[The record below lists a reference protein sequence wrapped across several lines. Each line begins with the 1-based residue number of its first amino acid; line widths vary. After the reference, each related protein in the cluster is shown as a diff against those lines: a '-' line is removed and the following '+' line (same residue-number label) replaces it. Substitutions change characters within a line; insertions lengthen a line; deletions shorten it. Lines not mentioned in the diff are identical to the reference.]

1 MSTVINKVVA
11 AVACALIC
19 SSPSLIAQTAPAP
32 ECREIS
38 ESIRS
43 IMKAHVFDPSVISS
57 PAYQTIDR
65 EIVELSLQC
74 RDLASFVEEFN
85 TRWKNGP
92 YSHVRLD
99 RARMS
104 AEQTAHYLDT
114 MSVPRPGAVL
124 TWNNEIAV
132 LTVYTMMGRNTITQ
146 ITDAYTAVQAKNA
159 KALIIDLRKNEGGA
173 FAVRPLVGH
182 LLTSNLE
189 TGLFLSRPWFNDHS
203 GVPDSNV
210 IHSLPAWDGW
220 SIRTFWNDVQSNGI
234 LRIVFTPMAPQYTG
248 QVFVLTSKRT
258 ASAAELA
265 VDALKMTGRVTVIG
279 ERTAG
284 KMLSQK
290 MYDIPHGLQLSLP
303 VADYFARHSGRIEG
317 RGVTPSVIVPSD
329 SAMTKALELI
339 WKDSVK

>member
-1 MSTVINKVVA
+1 MLNRVVA
-11 AVACALIC
+11 AFACAVLC
-19 SSPSLIAQTAPAP
+19 SPVFLPAQTSPAP
-32 ECREIS
+32 ECREVS
-38 ESIRS
+38 ESIRT
-43 IMKAHVFDPSVISS
+43 IMRTHVFDPSVISS

-99 RARMS
+99 RARMN
-104 AEQTAHYLDT
+104 AELTANYLDT
-114 MSVPRPGAVL
+114 MNVPRPGAVL
-124 TWNNEIAV
+124 TWNNDIPV

-146 ITDAYTAVQAKNA
+146 ITEAYTAVQAKNA

-182 LLTSNLE
+182 LLSSNLE
-189 TGLFLSRPWFNDHS
+189 TGVFLSRPWFNDHS
-203 GVPDSNV
+203 GIPDSN
-210 IHSLPAWDGW
+210 IIRTLPAWDGW

-234 LRIVFTPMAPQYTG
+234 LRIIFTPMAPRYLG
-248 QVFVLTSKRT
+248 QVIVLTSKRT

-279 ERTAG
+279 ETTAG

-290 MYDIPHGLQLSLP
+290 MYDLPHGLQLSLP
-303 VADYFARHSGRIEG
+303 VADYYSRSSGRIEG
-317 RGVTPSVIVPSD
+317 KGVVPVIAVPAEN
-329 SAMTKALELI
+329 AMTKALELI
-339 WKDSVK
+339 ESAAKK

>member
-1 MSTVINKVVA
+1 MTTVLNRVIA
-11 AVACALIC
+11 AFACAVLC
-19 SSPSLIAQTAPAP
+19 SPLSLTAQTAPAT
-32 ECREIS
+32 ECREVS
-38 ESIRS
+38 ESIRR
-43 IMKAHVFDPSVISS
+43 IMQAHVFDPSVISS

-146 ITDAYTAVQAKNA
+146 ITEAYTAVQAKNA

-210 IHSLPAWDGW
+210 IRSLPAWDGW
-220 SIRTFWNDVQSNGI
+220 SIRTFWKDVQSNGI
-234 LRIVFTPMAPQYTG
+234 MRIVFSPMVPHYPG
-248 QVFVLTSKRT
+248 PVFVLTSKRT

-279 ERTAG
+279 ETTAG

-290 MYDIPHGLQLSLP
+290 MYDLPHGLQLSLP
-303 VADYFARHSGRIEG
+303 VADYYSRSSGRIEG
-317 RGVTPSVIVPSD
+317 KGVAPVIAVPAE

-339 WKDSVK
+339 ESATKK